1 MTWLWVNLAAVFFI
15 SFLSRYFSVP
25 AAVSGAGLDNKPN
38 KYLTAAAVIV
48 LVLVSGLRNGIG
60 DTPAYKK
67 MFMDLDYKWNEI
79 ASQSEMGFV
88 FLQMVLKS
96 FTSDPQILIFTCALI
111 TNILIVSV
119 FYHYSKRFELSA
131 YVYITGGLYLVS
143 MNGMRQ
149 LLAAAICFAAI
160 KFLLDGKF
168 LKYAFVV
175 LLASTLHQSAL
186 LLIPMYFIVRIRAWS
201 KSTVILLLSSIA
213 IVAGYETF
221 SKLLFEA
228 IQSTKYQDYA
238 NFNEGGANLMR
249 IAVAAAPLAV
259 SFLGRE
265 KLRAMYPKIDII
277 INMSLI
283 GLVFMIISTQQW
295 IFARM
300 AIYFNLYQLILI
312 SWIIEVFSSKDRKF
326 IYYIVV
332 SLYFIFYYYES
343 VISLDI
349 IYTSDIIESL
359 FF

>member
-1 MTWLWVNLAAVFFI
+1 
-15 SFLSRYFSVP
+15 
-25 AAVSGAGLDNKPN
+25 
-38 KYLTAAAVIV
+38 
-48 LVLVSGLRNGIG
+48 
-60 DTPAYKK
+60 
-67 MFMDLDYKWNEI
+67 
-79 ASQSEMGFV
+79 
-88 FLQMVLKS
+88 
-96 FTSDPQILIFTCALI
+96 
-111 TNILIVSV
+111 
-119 FYHYSKRFELSA
+119 
-131 YVYITGGLYLVS
+131 
-143 MNGMRQ
+143 MR
-149 LLAAAICFAAI
+149 
-160 KFLLDGKF
+160 
-168 LKYAFVV
+168 V
-175 LLASTLHQSAL
+175 
-186 LLIPMYFIVRIRAWS
+186 
-201 KSTVILLLSSIA
+201 
-213 IVAGYETF
+213 
-221 SKLLFEA
+221 
-228 IQSTKYQDYA
+228 
-238 NFNEGGANLMR
+238 
-249 IAVAAAPLAV
+249 AVAAAPLAV